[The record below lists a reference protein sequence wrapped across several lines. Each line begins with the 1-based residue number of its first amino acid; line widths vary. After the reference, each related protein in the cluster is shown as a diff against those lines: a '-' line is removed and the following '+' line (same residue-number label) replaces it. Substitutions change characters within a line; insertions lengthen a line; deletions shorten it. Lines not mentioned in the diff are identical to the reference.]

1 MLEFGE
7 DYAKQTIKNAKA
19 LAGALAEQGF
29 NVMCEDLG
37 YTESHQ
43 VAMDVRD
50 VKRAT
55 ILAKELE
62 QNNIILNKNLIP
74 GDNVNDSDDPSGIR
88 IGTQEI
94 TRRGMKEIEMEEVAQ
109 FIWRVAEGDKVDI
122 KDEVTEFM
130 SQYRTI
136 HYAFTEEEGYKF
148 IEHI

>member
-1 MLEFGE
+1 
-7 DYAKQTIKNAKA
+7 
-19 LAGALAEQGF
+19 
-29 NVMCEDLG
+29 MCEDLG

-94 TRRGMKEIEMEEVAQ
+94 TRRGMKEKEMEEVAE

-130 SQYRTI
+130 SGYRTI

>member
-1 MLEFGE
+1 
-7 DYAKQTIKNAKA
+7 KA

-50 VKRAT
+50 VKRAP
-55 ILAKELE
+55 ILSKELE

-74 GDNVNDSDDPSGIR
+74 GDNVNDRDDPSGIR

-94 TRRGMKEIEMEEVAQ
+94 TRRGMKEKEMEEVAE

-122 KDEVTEFM
+122 KDEVAEFM
-130 SQYRTI
+130 SGYRTI